1 VPTKTLRG
9 NDPQTPILSAV
20 RESQT
25 AFIDVVRS
33 WTDITEQLTR
43 GLSLP
48 VAGIDVA
55 GAVDRTFDL
64 AEQTLAAQRQFALTL
79 IGAVDRQVDTVVET
93 VESSARES
101 LRGVEDLLSE
111 AGDER
116 PQPGRERSEQPPA
129 GKPEAQKTEARKQNG
144 KQGTKPDRRGFEERS
159 VEELRDRAREL
170 DIEGRA
176 SMSKDELIAALRNHR
191 QPQQPK
197 GDAQKAEARTQDSK
211 VDRRSFEDRG
221 VEELRDRARELDIEG
236 RSAMSKDELVAAL
249 RKHAK

>member
-25 AFIDVVRS
+25 AFIDMVRS

-43 GLSLP
+43 RLSLP

-55 GAVDRTFDL
+55 GALDRTFDL

-93 VESSARES
+93 IESSARER
-101 LRGVEDLLSE
+101 LHGVEEVLRKAEDNQ
-111 AGDER
+111 
-116 PQPGRERSEQPPA
+116 PQPGRERPEPPPA
-129 GKPEAQKTEARKQNG
+129 AKADAPKQNDR
-144 KQGTKPDRRGFEERS
+144 QETKPDRRGFEERS

-170 DIEGRA
+170 EIEGRA
-176 SMSKDELIAALRNHR
+176 SMSKDELIVALREQR
-191 QPQQPK
+191 QPKQPK
-197 GDAQKAEARTQDSK
+197 GDAQKAAARTQDSTI
-211 VDRRSFEDRG
+211 DRRPFAERSL
-221 VEELRDRARELDIEG
+221 EELRDRARELEIEG
-236 RSAMSKDELVAAL
+236 RSAMSKDELIAAL
-249 RKHAK
+249 RQHAK

>member
-1 VPTKTLRG
+1 MPTSSRRDS
-9 NDPQTPILSAV
+9 DPQSDLLSTV
-20 RESQT
+20 RESQ
-25 AFIDVVRS
+25 AAILDVVRS
-33 WTDITEQLTR
+33 WTDVSQQITR
-43 GLSLP
+43 SLP
-48 VAGIDVA
+48 RPAA
-55 GAVDRTFDL
+55 GADIASFVDRVFDL

-176 SMSKDELIAALRNHR
+176 SMSKDELIAALR
-191 QPQQPK
+191 Q
-197 GDAQKAEARTQDSK
+197 
-211 VDRRSFEDRG
+211 
-221 VEELRDRARELDIEG
+221 
-236 RSAMSKDELVAAL
+236 
-249 RKHAK
+249 HAK